1 MHVGRTSRL
10 RLVGI
15 EVMPSR
21 QALLDGFSM
30 SPVISA
36 R

>member
-1 MHVGRTSRL
+1 MHVGRTSRLL

-15 EVMPSR
+15 EVMPR